1 MAFAPRPTAHPPTHR
16 ALHPTTALV
25 EQVKQG
31 VYAVYSAQDAGT
43 VGTELL
49 VDNYGA
55 IKAYCDATPACI
67 GMSVGTDFTQWRAF
81 SGVKWA
87 DAVGKV
93 RVVGETLPPSMQGK
107 RL

>member
-1 MAFAPRPTAHPPTHR
+1 M
-16 ALHPTTALV
+16 
-25 EQVKQG
+25 
-31 VYAVYSAQDAGT
+31 YSAQDAGT

-93 RVVGETLPPSMQGK
+93 RVVGEAIATYDASLDEVWGYPGQGQGQGASQPN
-107 RL
+107 